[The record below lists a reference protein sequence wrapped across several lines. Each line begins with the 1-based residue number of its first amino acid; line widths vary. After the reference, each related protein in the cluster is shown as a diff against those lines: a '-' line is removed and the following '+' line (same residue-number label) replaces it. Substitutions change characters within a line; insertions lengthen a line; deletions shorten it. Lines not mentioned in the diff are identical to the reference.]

1 MKFTVNELIDFSSE
15 NLQSV
20 FKVLFYYQQDYDF
33 NIFQNRV
40 KEITSLHKAKIFT
53 LSLESVGII
62 AAVLLRSF
70 AGTLGQFHGFDFVNN
85 RFVLPEY
92 RGNGFGSQLI
102 EAVISY
108 SQLRGASSIHRDIAV
123 NNDYQLA
130 KSLLKYGH
138 EKIIANQLLPLSSN
152 ADLYTVKSQFH
163 CLIVN
168 KENTSLLA
176 KLVDFYC
183 DISNY
188 DRDFVRISLLKKLE
202 SGFNYFFILID
213 DNSLVL
219 SVLSV
224 TFHIDLYQTNGFLVN
239 EMLFKDLHTEES
251 NLLYAKLLLNAL
263 NAKSRELQVTNIG
276 FINTGNNPEMEKIFD
291 KLGFDSHRGKYDAYR
306 KVFKPVMI

>member
-1 MKFTVNELIDFSSE
+1 MKFTVNELVDFSSE

-20 FKVLFYYQQDYDF
+20 FRVFFYYQQDYDF

-40 KEITSLHKAKIFT
+40 KEITLLHKAKIFT

-70 AGTLGQFHGFDFVNN
+70 AGTLGQFNGFDFVNN

-92 RGNGFGSQLI
+92 RLNGFGSKLI

-138 EKIIANQLLPLSSN
+138 EKIIANQLMSLPSN
-152 ADLYTVKSQFH
+152 ADLYLVESRFH

-168 KENTSLLA
+168 QESTSLLA

-183 DISNY
+183 DVTNY
-188 DRDFVRISLLKKLE
+188 DRDFVRSSLLKKLE
-202 SGFNYFFILID
+202 SEFNYFFLLID
-213 DNSLVL
+213 DNLVL
-219 SVLSV
+219 SFLSA
-224 TFHIDLYQTNGFLVN
+224 TFHIDLYQTNGFLIN
-239 EMLFKDLHTEES
+239 EMLFKDLNTEES
-251 NLLYAKLLLNAL
+251 NLVYAKLLLNAL
-263 NAKSRELQVTNIG
+263 NLKSRELQIANIG
-276 FINTGNNPEMEKIFD
+276 FVNTENNPEMEKIFD
-291 KLGFDSHRGKYDAYR
+291 KLGFDSHRGKYDAYS
-306 KVFKPVMI
+306 KVFKSVIT